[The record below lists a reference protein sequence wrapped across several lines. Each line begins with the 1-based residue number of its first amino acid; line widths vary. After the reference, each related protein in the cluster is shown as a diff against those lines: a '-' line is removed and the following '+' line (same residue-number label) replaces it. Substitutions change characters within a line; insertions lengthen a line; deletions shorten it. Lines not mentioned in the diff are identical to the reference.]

1 MVKST
6 FMIDT
11 VNIKIKSG
19 KGGDGRVSFLREKYK
34 PKGGPDGGDG
44 GKGGDVILQ
53 ADENYHTLRDFR
65 SKPNLEAERGGS
77 GKMNNMFGKNGE
89 DIIIKIPVGT
99 LVYEIRSGEEVL
111 VGDFNTRVQTMAV
124 AKGGVGGKGNF
135 RFRSSMNQT
144 PTQFTYGGPSVIK
157 ELKLE
162 IKLVADVGIIG
173 LPNAG
178 KSTLINQ
185 LTKAAAK
192 IGNYP
197 FTTLEPNLGVAIVN
211 NKRIAFADIPGLIEG
226 ASEGKG
232 LGDEF
237 LRHVERNK
245 VLLHLIDPLFDAGN
259 SGLIDYSLDENIC
272 TNVLKNYEI
281 IRNELKSFKSKYTE
295 LDTKRELVVINKI
308 DITEVRDNQEKI
320 KSVFSQIG
328 LEVYF
333 ISAFTGEGVQE
344 VLKNLAVIVENSEE
358 IVFEKKTPVKII
370 HIEDLKNRR
379 FVYNISDNNEVK
391 ERTLI
396 W

>member
-1 MVKST
+1 
-6 FMIDT
+6 MIDT

-44 GKGGDVILQ
+44 GRGGDVILV

-65 SKPNLEAERGGS
+65 SKPNLEAQNGEA
-77 GKMNNMFGKNGE
+77 GKMNNMFGKAGE

-99 LVYEIRSGEEVL
+99 LVYELRNEEEVL
-111 VGDFNTRVQTMAV
+111 VGDFIKHEQSMVV

-144 PTQFTYGGPSVIK
+144 PTQFTYGGPAVIK

-211 NKRIAFADIPGLIEG
+211 NRRIVFADIPGLIEG

-245 VLLHLIDPLFDAGN
+245 VLLHLIDPTFDAETN
-259 SGLIDYSLDENIC
+259 GLIDFSHDENILE
-272 TNVLKNYEI
+272 NVIKNYEI
-281 IRNELKSFKSKYTE
+281 IRNELKNFKSKYVE
-295 LDTKRELVVINKI
+295 LFSKKEIVVINKI
-308 DITEVRDNQEKI
+308 DITEVRENQEKI
-320 KSVFSQIG
+320 KSLFSQMQ

-333 ISAFTGEGVQE
+333 ISAFTGEGVPE
-344 VLKNLAVIVENSEE
+344 VLKKLDELVDKTEE
-358 IVFEKKTPVKII
+358 IIFERKKPVKII

-379 FVYNISDNNEVK
+379 FVYNISDNDDVK

>member
-1 MVKST
+1 
-6 FMIDT
+6 MIDT

-19 KGGDGRVSFLREKYK
+19 KGGDGRVSFLREKYN

-65 SKPNLEAERGGS
+65 SKPNLEAQRGDA
-77 GKMNNMFGKNGE
+77 GKMSNMFGKNGE
-89 DIIIKIPVGT
+89 DIVIKIPVGT
-99 LVYEIRSGEEVL
+99 LVYELRAGEEVL
-111 VGDFNTRVQTMAV
+111 VGDFNTHTQTMVV

-211 NKRIAFADIPGLIEG
+211 NRRIAFADIPGLIEG

-245 VLLHLIDPLFDAGN
+245 VLLHLIDPLFDAEN
-259 SGLIDYSLDENIC
+259 SGLIDYSLDENISI
-272 TNVLKNYEI
+272 NVLKNYEI
-281 IRNELKSFKSKYTE
+281 IRNELKSFKSKYVE
-295 LDTKRELVVINKI
+295 LDTKREIVVINKI
-308 DITEVRDNQEKI
+308 DITEVRENQEKI
-320 KSVFSQIG
+320 KEAFSQTGI
-328 LEVYF
+328 EVYF

-344 VLKNLAVIVENSEE
+344 VLKKLAEVVENSEE
-358 IVFEKKTPVKII
+358 IVFERKKPVKII

-379 FVYNISDNNEVK
+379 FVYNISDNNDVK

>member
-1 MVKST
+1 
-6 FMIDT
+6 MIDT

-44 GKGGDVILQ
+44 GRGGDVILL

-65 SKPNLEAERGGS
+65 SKPNLEAQNGEA
-77 GKMNNMFGKNGE
+77 GKMNNMFGKAGE
-89 DIIIKIPVGT
+89 DLVIKIPVGT
-99 LVYEIRSGEEVL
+99 LVYELRGGEEVL
-111 VGDFNTRVQTMAV
+111 VGDFVKHEQSMVV

-144 PTQFTYGGPSVIK
+144 PTQFTYGGPAVLK

-197 FTTLEPNLGVAIVN
+197 FTTLEPNLGVAIIN
-211 NKRIAFADIPGLIEG
+211 NKRIVFADIPGLIEG

-245 VLLHLIDPLFDAGN
+245 VLLHLIDPTFDAES
-259 SGLIDYSLDENIC
+259 SGLIDFSLEENILD
-272 TNVLKNYEI
+272 NVLKNYEI
-281 IRNELKSFKSKYTE
+281 IRKELKNFKSRYVDLVSKKE
-295 LDTKRELVVINKI
+295 IVVINKI
-308 DITEVRDNQEKI
+308 DITEVRENQEKI
-320 KSVFSQIG
+320 KNIFSQMG
-328 LEVYF
+328 LDVYF
-333 ISAFTGEGVQE
+333 ISAFTGEGVLE
-344 VLKNLAVIVENSEE
+344 VLKKLDEIVDKTEE
-358 IVFEKKTPVKII
+358 IVFERKKPVKII

-379 FVYNISDNNEVK
+379 FVYNISDTDEVK

>member
-1 MVKST
+1 
-6 FMIDT
+6 MIDT

-44 GKGGDVILQ
+44 GRGGDVILV

-65 SKPNLEAERGGS
+65 SKPNLEAQNGEA
-77 GKMNNMFGKNGE
+77 GKMNNMFGKAG
-89 DIIIKIPVGT
+89 DDLTIKIPVGT
-99 LVYEIRSGEEVL
+99 LVYELRNGEEVL
-111 VGDFNTRVQTMAV
+111 VGDFVKHEQSMIV

-144 PTQFTYGGPSVIK
+144 PTQFTYGGPAVIK

-211 NKRIAFADIPGLIEG
+211 NKRIVFADIPGLIEG

-245 VLLHLIDPLFDAGN
+245 VLLHLIDPTFDAETN
-259 SGLIDYSLDENIC
+259 GLIDFSHEENILQ
-272 TNVLKNYEI
+272 NVIKNYEI
-281 IRNELKSFKSKYTE
+281 IRKELKNFKSKYVD
-295 LDTKRELVVINKI
+295 LFSKREIIVINKI
-308 DITEVRDNQEKI
+308 DITEVRENQQKI
-320 KSVFSQIG
+320 KDIFSQMKI
-328 LEVYF
+328 EVFF
-333 ISAFTGEGVQE
+333 ISAFTGEGVPE
-344 VLKNLAVIVENSEE
+344 VLKKLDEIVEKSEE
-358 IVFEKKTPVKII
+358 IIFERKKPVKII

-379 FVYNISDNNEVK
+379 FVYNISDNDDVK

>member
-1 MVKST
+1 
-6 FMIDT
+6 MIDT

-44 GKGGDVILQ
+44 GRGGDVVLE

-65 SKPNLEAERGGS
+65 SKPNLEAQNGEA
-77 GKMNNMFGKNGE
+77 GKMNNMFGKAGE
-89 DIIIKIPVGT
+89 DLIIKIPVGT
-99 LVYEIRSGEEVL
+99 LVYELRGGEEVL
-111 VGDFNTRVQTMAV
+111 VGDFVKHEQSMIV

-157 ELKLE
+157 EMKLE
-162 IKLVADVGIIG
+162 IKLVADIGIVG

-211 NKRIAFADIPGLIEG
+211 NKRIVFADIPGLIEG

-245 VLLHLIDPLFDAGN
+245 VLLHLIDPTFDAEN
-259 SGLIDYSLDENIC
+259 SGLIDFSHEENILE
-272 TNVLKNYEI
+272 NVTKNYEI
-281 IRNELKSFKSKYTE
+281 IRNELKNFKSKYVDLASKKE
-295 LDTKRELVVINKI
+295 IVVINKI
-308 DITEVRDNQEKI
+308 DITEVRENQQKI
-320 KSVFSQIG
+320 KDVFSQMGID
-328 LEVYF
+328 VYF
-333 ISAFTGEGVQE
+333 ISAFTGEGVLE
-344 VLKNLAVIVENSEE
+344 VLKKLNEVVENTEE
-358 IVFEKKTPVKII
+358 IVFERKKPVKII

-379 FVYNISDNNEVK
+379 FVYNISDNDEVK

>member
-1 MVKST
+1 
-6 FMIDT
+6 MIDT

-44 GKGGDVILQ
+44 GRGGDVILV

-65 SKPNLEAERGGS
+65 SKPNLEAQNGEA
-77 GKMNNMFGKNGE
+77 GKMNNMFGKAG
-89 DIIIKIPVGT
+89 DDLTIKIPVGT
-99 LVYEIRSGEEVL
+99 LVYELRNGEEVL
-111 VGDFNTRVQTMAV
+111 VGDFVKHEQSMIV

-211 NKRIAFADIPGLIEG
+211 NRRIVFADIPGLIEG

-245 VLLHLIDPLFDAGN
+245 VLLHLIDPFLMQKQM
-259 SGLIDYSLDENIC
+259 
-272 TNVLKNYEI
+272 V
-281 IRNELKSFKSKYTE
+281 
-295 LDTKRELVVINKI
+295 
-308 DITEVRDNQEKI
+308 
-320 KSVFSQIG
+320 
-328 LEVYF
+328 
-333 ISAFTGEGVQE
+333 
-344 VLKNLAVIVENSEE
+344 
-358 IVFEKKTPVKII
+358 
-370 HIEDLKNRR
+370 
-379 FVYNISDNNEVK
+379 
-391 ERTLI
+391 
-396 W
+396 

>member
-1 MVKST
+1 
-6 FMIDT
+6 MIDT
-11 VNIKIKSG
+11 VNNKIKSG
-19 KGGDGRVSFLREKYK
+19 KRGDGRVSFLREKYK

-44 GKGGDVILQ
+44 GRGGDVILV

-65 SKPNLEAERGGS
+65 SKPNLEAQKGEA
-77 GKMNNMFGKNGE
+77 GKMNNMFGKAGE
-89 DIIIKIPVGT
+89 DLIIKIPVGT
-99 LVYEIRSGEEVL
+99 LVYELRNEEEVL
-111 VGDFNTRVQTMAV
+111 VGDFVRHDQSMVV

-144 PTQFTYGGPSVIK
+144 PTQFTYGGPAVIK

-211 NKRIAFADIPGLIEG
+211 NRRIVFADIPGLIEG

-245 VLLHLIDPLFDAGN
+245 VLLHLIDPTFDAVN
-259 SGLIDYSLDENIC
+259 NGLIDFSLDENILN
-272 TNVLKNYEI
+272 NVVINYEI
-281 IRNELKSFKSKYTE
+281 IRNELKNFKSKYVDLSFKKE
-295 LDTKRELVVINKI
+295 IVVINKL
-308 DITEVRDNQEKI
+308 DITEVRENQEKI
-320 KSVFSQIG
+320 KDKFSQMGIDA
-328 LEVYF
+328 YF
-333 ISAFTGEGVQE
+333 ISAFTGEGVLE
-344 VLKNLAVIVENSEE
+344 VLKKLDEMVEKTEE
-358 IVFEKKTPVKII
+358 IVFERKKPVKIV

-379 FVYNISDNNEVK
+379 FVYNISDTDEVK

>member
-1 MVKST
+1 
-6 FMIDT
+6 MIDT

-44 GKGGDVILQ
+44 GKGGDVILV

-65 SKPNLEAERGGS
+65 SKPNLEAEKGEG
-77 GKMNNMFGKNGE
+77 GKMNNMFGKAGQ
-89 DIIIKIPVGT
+89 DLIIKIPVGT
-99 LVYEIRSGEEVL
+99 LVYELRNGEEVL
-111 VGDFNTRVQTMAV
+111 VGDFVKHEQSMIV

-144 PTQFTYGGPSVIK
+144 PTQFTYGGPAIIK

-162 IKLVADVGIIG
+162 IKLVADVGIVG

-197 FTTLEPNLGVAIVN
+197 FTTLEPNLGVSIVN
-211 NKRIAFADIPGLIEG
+211 NKRIVFADIPGLIEG

-245 VLLHLIDPLFDAGN
+245 VLLHLIDPTFDAEN
-259 SGLIDYSLDENIC
+259 SGLIDFSHDENILL
-272 TNVLKNYEI
+272 NVVKNYEI
-281 IRNELKSFKSKYTE
+281 IRNELKNFKSKYVDLVSKKE
-295 LDTKRELVVINKI
+295 IVVINKL
-308 DITEVRDNQEKI
+308 DITEVRENQEKI
-320 KSVFSQIG
+320 KEKFSQKGI
-328 LEVYF
+328 EVFF
-333 ISAFTGEGVQE
+333 ISAFTGEGVLE
-344 VLKNLAVIVENSEE
+344 VLKKLAEIVDKTEE
-358 IVFEKKTPVKII
+358 IIFERKKPVKII

-379 FVYNISDNNEVK
+379 FVYNISDTDEVK

>member
-1 MVKST
+1 
-6 FMIDT
+6 MIDT

-44 GKGGDVILQ
+44 GKGGDVILV

-65 SKPNLEAERGGS
+65 SKPNLEAEKGEA
-77 GKMNNMFGKNGE
+77 GKMNNMFGKAGE
-89 DIIIKIPVGT
+89 DLTIKIPVGT
-99 LVYEIRSGEEVL
+99 LVYELRNGEEVL
-111 VGDFNTRVQTMAV
+111 VGDFVKHEQAMVV

-144 PTQFTYGGPSVIK
+144 PTQFTYGGPAIVK

-162 IKLVADVGIIG
+162 IKLVADIGIVG

-197 FTTLEPNLGVAIVN
+197 FTTLEPNLGVSIVN
-211 NKRIAFADIPGLIEG
+211 NKRIVFADIPGLIEG

-245 VLLHLIDPLFDAGN
+245 VLLHLIDPTFDAEN
-259 SGLIDYSLDENIC
+259 SGLIDFSLDENVLQ
-272 TNVLKNYEI
+272 NVVKNYEI
-281 IRNELKSFKSKYTE
+281 IRNELKNFKSKYVDLVSKKE
-295 LDTKRELVVINKI
+295 IVVINKL
-308 DITEVRDNQEKI
+308 DITEVRENQDKI
-320 KSVFSQIG
+320 KETFSQLGID
-328 LEVYF
+328 VYF
-333 ISAFTGEGVQE
+333 ISAFTGEGVLE
-344 VLKNLAVIVENSEE
+344 VLKKLAEIVDTTEE
-358 IVFEKKTPVKII
+358 IVFERKKPVKII

-379 FVYNISDNNEVK
+379 FVYNISDNDDVK

>member
-1 MVKST
+1 
-6 FMIDT
+6 MIDT

-65 SKPNLEAERGGS
+65 SKPNLEAQKGEG
-77 GKMNNMFGKNGE
+77 GKMNNMFGKAGE
-89 DIIIKIPVGT
+89 DLTIKIPVGT
-99 LVYEIRSGEEVL
+99 LVYELRAGEEVL
-111 VGDFNTRVQTMAV
+111 VGDFKTHNQTMVV

-144 PTQFTYGGPSVIK
+144 PTQFTYGGPAVIK

-197 FTTLEPNLGVAIVN
+197 FTTLEPNLGIAIIN

-245 VLLHLIDPLFDAGN
+245 VLLHLIDPLFDAEN
-259 SGLIDYSLDENIC
+259 SGLIDYSLEENI
-272 TNVLKNYEI
+272 TKNVLKNYEI
-281 IRNELKSFKSKYTE
+281 IRNELKNFKSKYVE
-295 LDTKRELVVINKI
+295 LDTKRELVVINKL
-308 DITEVRDNQEKI
+308 DITEVRENQEKI
-320 KSVFSQIG
+320 KEVFSQLGI
-328 LEVYF
+328 EVYF

-344 VLKNLAVIVENSEE
+344 VLKKLAEIVENSEE
-358 IVFEKKTPVKII
+358 ILFERKKPVKII

-379 FVYNISDNNEVK
+379 FVYNVSDTNEVK

>member
-1 MVKST
+1 
-6 FMIDT
+6 MIDT
-11 VNIKIKSG
+11 VNIIIKSG

-44 GKGGDVILQ
+44 GKGGDVILV

-65 SKPNLEAERGGS
+65 SKPNLEAEKGEG
-77 GKMNNMFGKNGE
+77 GKMNNMFGKAGQ
-89 DIIIKIPVGT
+89 DLIIKIPVGT
-99 LVYEIRSGEEVL
+99 LVYELRNGEEVL
-111 VGDFNTRVQTMAV
+111 VGDFVKHEQSMIV

-144 PTQFTYGGPSVIK
+144 PTQFTYGGPAIIK

-162 IKLVADVGIIG
+162 IKLVADVGIVG

-197 FTTLEPNLGVAIVN
+197 FTTLEPNLGVSIVN
-211 NKRIAFADIPGLIEG
+211 NKRIVFADIPGLIEG

-245 VLLHLIDPLFDAGN
+245 VLLHLIDPTFDAEN
-259 SGLIDYSLDENIC
+259 SGLIDFSHDENILL
-272 TNVLKNYEI
+272 NVVKNYEI
-281 IRNELKSFKSKYTE
+281 IRNELKNFKSKYVDLVSKKE
-295 LDTKRELVVINKI
+295 IVVINKL
-308 DITEVRDNQEKI
+308 DITEVRENQEKI
-320 KSVFSQIG
+320 KEKFSQKGI
-328 LEVYF
+328 EVFF
-333 ISAFTGEGVQE
+333 ISAFTGEGVLE
-344 VLKNLAVIVENSEE
+344 VLKKLAEIVDKTEE
-358 IVFEKKTPVKII
+358 IIFERKKPVKII

-379 FVYNISDNNEVK
+379 CVYNISDTDEVK

>member
-1 MVKST
+1 
-6 FMIDT
+6 MIDT
-11 VNIKIKSG
+11 VSIKIKSG

-44 GKGGDVILQ
+44 GRGGDVILL

-65 SKPNLEAERGGS
+65 SKPNLEAQKGEA
-77 GKMNNMFGKNGE
+77 GKMNNMFGKAGE
-89 DIIIKIPVGT
+89 DLTIKIPVGT
-99 LVYEIRSGEEVL
+99 LVYEIRGGEEVL
-111 VGDFNTRVQTMAV
+111 VGDFVKHGQSMIV

-144 PTQFTYGGPSVIK
+144 PTQFTYGGPAVLK

-211 NKRIAFADIPGLIEG
+211 NKRIVFADIPGLIEG

-245 VLLHLIDPLFDAGN
+245 VLLHLIDPTFDPVN
-259 SGLIDYSLDENIC
+259 SGLIDFSLDENILN
-272 TNVLKNYEI
+272 NVVQNYEI
-281 IRNELKSFKSKYTE
+281 IRNELKNFKSKYVDLTSKKE
-295 LDTKRELVVINKI
+295 IVVINKI
-308 DITEVRDNQEKI
+308 DITEVRENQEKI
-320 KSVFSQIG
+320 KQVFSQLGI
-328 LEVYF
+328 EVQF
-333 ISAFTGEGVQE
+333 ISAFTGEGVLE
-344 VLKNLAVIVENSEE
+344 VLKKLDLIVDKSEE
-358 IVFEKKTPVKII
+358 IVFERKKPVKII

-379 FVYNISDNNEVK
+379 FVYNISDNDEVK

>member
-1 MVKST
+1 
-6 FMIDT
+6 MI
-11 VNIKIKSG
+11 
-19 KGGDGRVSFLREKYK
+19 
-34 PKGGPDGGDG
+34 
-44 GKGGDVILQ
+44 
-53 ADENYHTLRDFR
+53 
-65 SKPNLEAERGGS
+65 
-77 GKMNNMFGKNGE
+77 
-89 DIIIKIPVGT
+89 
-99 LVYEIRSGEEVL
+99 
-111 VGDFNTRVQTMAV
+111 V

-211 NKRIAFADIPGLIEG
+211 NRRIAFADIPGLIEG

-245 VLLHLIDPLFDAGN
+245 VLLHLIDPLFDAEN
-259 SGLIDYSLDENIC
+259 SGLIDYSLDENISI
-272 TNVLKNYEI
+272 NVLKNYEI
-281 IRNELKSFKSKYTE
+281 IRNELKSFKSKYVE
-295 LDTKRELVVINKI
+295 LDTKREIVVINKM
-308 DITEVRDNQEKI
+308 DITEVRENQEKI
-320 KSVFSQIG
+320 KEVFSQLGI
-328 LEVYF
+328 EVYF

-344 VLKNLAVIVENSEE
+344 VLKKLAEIVENSEE
-358 IVFEKKTPVKII
+358 IVFERKKPVKII

-379 FVYNISDNNEVK
+379 FVYNISDNNDVK

>member
-1 MVKST
+1 
-6 FMIDT
+6 MIDT

-44 GKGGDVILQ
+44 GKGGDVILM

-65 SKPNLEAERGGS
+65 SKPNLEAQNGEA
-77 GKMNNMFGKNGE
+77 GKANNMFGKAGE
-89 DIIIKIPVGT
+89 DLTIKIPVGT
-99 LVYEIRSGEEVL
+99 LVYELRNGEEVL
-111 VGDFNTRVQTMAV
+111 VGDFNKHNQTMIV

-144 PTQFTYGGPSVIK
+144 PTQFTYGGPAVIK

-211 NKRIAFADIPGLIEG
+211 NQRIAFADIPGLIEG

-237 LRHVERNK
+237 LRHVERNRI
-245 VLLHLIDPLFDAGN
+245 LLHLIDPVFDAN
-259 SGLIDYSLDENIC
+259 TSGLIDFSHEENILH
-272 TNVLKNYEI
+272 NVWENYQI
-281 IRNELKSFKSKYTE
+281 IRNELKNFKSRFVDLTSKKE
-295 LDTKRELVVINKI
+295 IVVINKI
-308 DITEVRDNQEKI
+308 DVTEIRENQDKI
-320 KSVFSQIG
+320 KEFFSHKGI
-328 LEVYF
+328 EVYF

-344 VLKNLAVIVENSEE
+344 VLKVLSKELEKVEE
-358 IVFEKKTPVKII
+358 IVFERKKPVKII

-379 FVYNISDNNEVK
+379 FVYNISDNDEVK

>member
-1 MVKST
+1 
-6 FMIDT
+6 MIDS

-44 GKGGDVILQ
+44 GRGGDVILV

-65 SKPNLEAERGGS
+65 SKPNLEAQNGEA
-77 GKMNNMFGKNGE
+77 GKMNNMFGKAGE
-89 DIIIKIPVGT
+89 DLVIKIPVGT
-99 LVYEIRSGEEVL
+99 LVYELRGGEEVL
-111 VGDFNTRVQTMAV
+111 VGDFVKHEQSMIV

-144 PTQFTYGGPSVIK
+144 PTQFTYGGPAVLK

-197 FTTLEPNLGVAIVN
+197 FTTLEPNLGVAIIN
-211 NKRIAFADIPGLIEG
+211 NKRIVFADIPGLIEG
-226 ASEGKG
+226 ASDGKG

-245 VLLHLIDPLFDAGN
+245 VLLHLIDPTFDAES
-259 SGLIDYSLDENIC
+259 SGLIDFSLEENILE
-272 TNVLKNYEI
+272 NVLKNYEI
-281 IRNELKSFKSKYTE
+281 IRKELKNFKSRYVDLVSKKE
-295 LDTKRELVVINKI
+295 IVVINKI
-308 DITEVRDNQEKI
+308 DITEVRENQEKI
-320 KSVFSQIG
+320 KNIFSQMG
-328 LEVYF
+328 LDVYF
-333 ISAFTGEGVQE
+333 ISAFTGEGVLE
-344 VLKNLAVIVENSEE
+344 VLKKLDEIVDKTEE
-358 IVFEKKTPVKII
+358 IVFERKKPVKII

-379 FVYNISDNNEVK
+379 FVYNISDTDEVK

>member
-1 MVKST
+1 
-6 FMIDT
+6 MIDT
-11 VNIKIKSG
+11 VNIKIISG

-65 SKPNLEAERGGS
+65 SKPNLEAQKGEG
-77 GKMNNMFGKNGE
+77 GKMSNMFGKNGE

-99 LVYEIRSGEEVL
+99 LVYELRAGEEVL
-111 VGDFNTRVQTMAV
+111 VGDFNIHNQIMIV

-211 NKRIAFADIPGLIEG
+211 NRRIAFADIPGLIEG

-245 VLLHLIDPLFDAGN
+245 VLLHLIDPLFDAEN
-259 SGLIDYSLDENIC
+259 SGLIDYSLDENISI
-272 TNVLKNYEI
+272 NVLKNYEI
-281 IRNELKSFKSKYTE
+281 IRNELKSFKSKYVE
-295 LDTKRELVVINKI
+295 LDTKREIVVINKM
-308 DITEVRDNQEKI
+308 DITEVRENQEKI
-320 KSVFSQIG
+320 KEVFSQLGI
-328 LEVYF
+328 EVYF

-344 VLKNLAVIVENSEE
+344 VLKKLAEIVENSEE
-358 IVFEKKTPVKII
+358 IVFERKKPVKII

-379 FVYNISDNNEVK
+379 FVYNISDNNDVK

>member
-1 MVKST
+1 
-6 FMIDT
+6 MIDT

-65 SKPNLEAERGGS
+65 SKPNLEAQRGEG
-77 GKMNNMFGKNGE
+77 GKMSNMFGKNGE
-89 DIIIKIPVGT
+89 DIVIKIPVGT
-99 LVYEIRSGEEVL
+99 LVYELRAGEEVL
-111 VGDFNTRVQTMAV
+111 VGDFNIHNQTMIV

-197 FTTLEPNLGVAIVN
+197 FTTLEPNLGIAIVN
-211 NKRIAFADIPGLIEG
+211 NRRIAFADIPGLIEG

-245 VLLHLIDPLFDAGN
+245 VLLHLIDPLFDAEN
-259 SGLIDYSLDENIC
+259 SGLIDYSLDENISN
-272 TNVLKNYEI
+272 NVLKNYEI
-281 IRNELKSFKSKYTE
+281 IRNELKSFKSRYVE
-295 LDTKRELVVINKI
+295 LDTKREIVVINKM
-308 DITEVRDNQEKI
+308 DITEVRENQEKI
-320 KSVFSQIG
+320 KEVFSQMGI
-328 LEVYF
+328 EVYF

-344 VLKNLAVIVENSEE
+344 VLKKLAEIVENSEE
-358 IVFEKKTPVKII
+358 IVFERKKPVKII

-379 FVYNISDNNEVK
+379 FVYNISDNNDVK

>member
-1 MVKST
+1 
-6 FMIDT
+6 MIDT

-65 SKPNLEAERGGS
+65 SKPNLEAQKGEG
-77 GKMNNMFGKNGE
+77 GKMSNMFGKNGE

-99 LVYEIRSGEEVL
+99 LVYELRAGEEVL
-111 VGDFNTRVQTMAV
+111 VGDFNIHNQIMIV

-211 NKRIAFADIPGLIEG
+211 NRRIAFADIPGLIEG

-245 VLLHLIDPLFDAGN
+245 VLLHLIDPLFDAEN
-259 SGLIDYSLDENIC
+259 SGLIDYSLDENISI
-272 TNVLKNYEI
+272 NVLKNYEI
-281 IRNELKSFKSKYTE
+281 IRNELKSFKSKYVE
-295 LDTKRELVVINKI
+295 LDTKREIVVINKM
-308 DITEVRDNQEKI
+308 DITEVRENQEKI
-320 KSVFSQIG
+320 KEVFSQLGI
-328 LEVYF
+328 EVYF

-344 VLKNLAVIVENSEE
+344 VLKKLAEIVENSEE
-358 IVFEKKTPVKII
+358 IVFERKKPVKII

-379 FVYNISDNNEVK
+379 FVYNISDNNDVK

>member
-1 MVKST
+1 
-6 FMIDT
+6 MIDT

-65 SKPNLEAERGGS
+65 SKPNLEAQKGEG
-77 GKMNNMFGKNGE
+77 GKMSNMFGKNGE

-99 LVYEIRSGEEVL
+99 LIYELRAGEEVL
-111 VGDFNTRVQTMAV
+111 VGDFNIHNQIMIV

-211 NKRIAFADIPGLIEG
+211 NRRIAFADIPGLIEG

-245 VLLHLIDPLFDAGN
+245 VLLHLIDPLFDAEN
-259 SGLIDYSLDENIC
+259 SGLIDYSLDENISI
-272 TNVLKNYEI
+272 NVLKNYEI
-281 IRNELKSFKSKYTE
+281 IRNELKSFKSKYVE
-295 LDTKRELVVINKI
+295 LDTKREIVVINKM
-308 DITEVRDNQEKI
+308 DITEVRENQEKI
-320 KSVFSQIG
+320 KEVFSQLGI
-328 LEVYF
+328 EVYF

-344 VLKNLAVIVENSEE
+344 VLKKLAEIVENSEE
-358 IVFEKKTPVKII
+358 IVFERKKPVKII

-379 FVYNISDNNEVK
+379 FVYNISDNNDVK

>member
-1 MVKST
+1 
-6 FMIDT
+6 MIDT

-44 GKGGDVILQ
+44 GRGGDVILV

-65 SKPNLEAERGGS
+65 SKPNLEAQNGEA
-77 GKMNNMFGKNGE
+77 GKMNNMFGKAGE
-89 DIIIKIPVGT
+89 DLVIKIPVGT
-99 LVYEIRSGEEVL
+99 LVYELRGGEEVL
-111 VGDFNTRVQTMAV
+111 VGDFVKHEQSMVV

-144 PTQFTYGGPSVIK
+144 PTQFTYGGPAVLK

-197 FTTLEPNLGVAIVN
+197 FTTLEPNLGVAIIN
-211 NKRIAFADIPGLIEG
+211 NKRIVFADIPGLIEG

-245 VLLHLIDPLFDAGN
+245 VLLHLIDPTFDAES
-259 SGLIDYSLDENIC
+259 SGLIDFSLEENILD
-272 TNVLKNYEI
+272 NVLKNYEI
-281 IRNELKSFKSKYTE
+281 IRKELKNFKSRYVDLVSKKE
-295 LDTKRELVVINKI
+295 IVVINKI
-308 DITEVRDNQEKI
+308 DITEVRENQEKI
-320 KSVFSQIG
+320 KNIFSQMG
-328 LEVYF
+328 LDVYF
-333 ISAFTGEGVQE
+333 ISAFTGEGVLE
-344 VLKNLAVIVENSEE
+344 VLKKLDEIVDKTEE
-358 IVFEKKTPVKII
+358 IVFERKKPVKII

-379 FVYNISDNNEVK
+379 FVYNISDTDEVK

>member
-1 MVKST
+1 
-6 FMIDT
+6 MIDT

-44 GKGGDVILQ
+44 GKGGDVILV

-65 SKPNLEAERGGS
+65 SKPNLEAEKGEG
-77 GKMNNMFGKNGE
+77 GKMNNMFGKAGQ
-89 DIIIKIPVGT
+89 DLIIKIPVGT
-99 LVYEIRSGEEVL
+99 LVYELRNGEEVL
-111 VGDFNTRVQTMAV
+111 VGDFVKHEQSMIV

-144 PTQFTYGGPSVIK
+144 PTQFTYGGPAIIK

-162 IKLVADVGIIG
+162 IKLVADVGIVG

-197 FTTLEPNLGVAIVN
+197 FTTLEPNLGVSIVN
-211 NKRIAFADIPGLIEG
+211 NKRIVFADIPGLIEG

-245 VLLHLIDPLFDAGN
+245 VLLHLIDPTFDAEN
-259 SGLIDYSLDENIC
+259 SGLIDFSHDENILL
-272 TNVLKNYEI
+272 NVVKNYEI
-281 IRNELKSFKSKYTE
+281 IRNELKNFKSKYVDLVSKKE
-295 LDTKRELVVINKI
+295 IVVINKL
-308 DITEVRDNQEKI
+308 DITEVRENQEKI
-320 KSVFSQIG
+320 KEKFSQMGI
-328 LEVYF
+328 EVFF
-333 ISAFTGEGVQE
+333 ISAFTGEGVLE
-344 VLKNLAVIVENSEE
+344 VLKKLAEIVDKTEE
-358 IVFEKKTPVKII
+358 IIFERKKPVKII

-379 FVYNISDNNEVK
+379 FVYNISDTDEVK

>member
-1 MVKST
+1 
-6 FMIDT
+6 
-11 VNIKIKSG
+11 
-19 KGGDGRVSFLREKYK
+19 
-34 PKGGPDGGDG
+34 
-44 GKGGDVILQ
+44 
-53 ADENYHTLRDFR
+53 
-65 SKPNLEAERGGS
+65 
-77 GKMNNMFGKNGE
+77 MFGKAGQ
-89 DIIIKIPVGT
+89 DLIIKIPVGT
-99 LVYEIRSGEEVL
+99 LVYELRNGEEVL
-111 VGDFNTRVQTMAV
+111 VGDFVKHEQSMIV

-144 PTQFTYGGPSVIK
+144 PTQFTYGGPAIIK

-162 IKLVADVGIIG
+162 IKLVADVGIVG

-197 FTTLEPNLGVAIVN
+197 FTTLEPNLGVSIVN
-211 NKRIAFADIPGLIEG
+211 NKRIVFADIPGLIEG

-245 VLLHLIDPLFDAGN
+245 VLLHLIDPTFDAEN
-259 SGLIDYSLDENIC
+259 SGLIDFSHDENILL
-272 TNVLKNYEI
+272 NVVKNYEI
-281 IRNELKSFKSKYTE
+281 IRNELKNFKSKYVDLVSKKE
-295 LDTKRELVVINKI
+295 IVVINKL
-308 DITEVRDNQEKI
+308 DITEVRENQEKI
-320 KSVFSQIG
+320 KEKFSQMGI
-328 LEVYF
+328 EVFF
-333 ISAFTGEGVQE
+333 ISAFTGEGVLE
-344 VLKNLAVIVENSEE
+344 VLKKLAEIVDKTEE
-358 IVFEKKTPVKII
+358 IIFERKKPVKII

-379 FVYNISDNNEVK
+379 FVYNISDTDEVK

>member
-1 MVKST
+1 
-6 FMIDT
+6 MIDT

-65 SKPNLEAERGGS
+65 SKPNLEAQRGEG

-99 LVYEIRSGEEVL
+99 LVYELRAGEEVL
-111 VGDFNTRVQTMAV
+111 VGDFNIHNQTMIV

-211 NKRIAFADIPGLIEG
+211 NRRIAFADIPGLIEG

-245 VLLHLIDPLFDAGN
+245 VLLHLIDPLFDAEN
-259 SGLIDYSLDENIC
+259 SGLIDYSLDENISI
-272 TNVLKNYEI
+272 NVLKNYEI
-281 IRNELKSFKSKYTE
+281 IRNELKSFKSKYVE
-295 LDTKRELVVINKI
+295 LDTKREIVVINKM
-308 DITEVRDNQEKI
+308 DITEVRENQEKI
-320 KSVFSQIG
+320 KEVFSQLGI
-328 LEVYF
+328 EVYF

-344 VLKNLAVIVENSEE
+344 VLKKLAEIVENSEE
-358 IVFEKKTPVKII
+358 IVFERKKPVKII

-379 FVYNISDNNEVK
+379 FVYNISDNNDVK

>member
-1 MVKST
+1 
-6 FMIDT
+6 MIDT

-65 SKPNLEAERGGS
+65 SKPNLEAQRGEG
-77 GKMNNMFGKNGE
+77 GKMSNMFGKNGE
-89 DIIIKIPVGT
+89 DIVIKIPVGT
-99 LVYEIRSGEEVL
+99 LVYELRAGEEVL
-111 VGDFNTRVQTMAV
+111 VGDFNIHNQTMIV

-211 NKRIAFADIPGLIEG
+211 NRRIAFADIPGLIEG

-245 VLLHLIDPLFDAGN
+245 VLLHLIDPLFDAEN
-259 SGLIDYSLDENIC
+259 SGLIDYSLDENISK
-272 TNVLKNYEI
+272 NVLKNYEI
-281 IRNELKSFKSKYTE
+281 IRNELKSFKSRYVE
-295 LDTKRELVVINKI
+295 LDTKREVVVINKM
-308 DITEVRDNQEKI
+308 DITEVRENQEKI
-320 KSVFSQIG
+320 KEVFSQMGI
-328 LEVYF
+328 EVYF

-344 VLKNLAVIVENSEE
+344 VLKKLAEIVENSEE
-358 IVFEKKTPVKII
+358 IVFERKKPVKII

-379 FVYNISDNNEVK
+379 FVYNISDNNDVK

>member
-1 MVKST
+1 
-6 FMIDT
+6 MIDT

-65 SKPNLEAERGGS
+65 SKPNLEAQRGEG
-77 GKMNNMFGKNGE
+77 GKMSNMFGKNGE
-89 DIIIKIPVGT
+89 DIVIKIPVGT
-99 LVYEIRSGEEVL
+99 LVYELRSGEEVL
-111 VGDFNTRVQTMAV
+111 VGDFNIHNQTMIV

-211 NKRIAFADIPGLIEG
+211 NRRIAFADIPGLIEG

-245 VLLHLIDPLFDAGN
+245 VLLHLIDPLFDAEN
-259 SGLIDYSLDENIC
+259 SGLIDYSLDENISI
-272 TNVLKNYEI
+272 NVLKNYEI
-281 IRNELKSFKSKYTE
+281 IRNELKSFKSKYVE
-295 LDTKRELVVINKI
+295 LDTKREIVVINKI
-308 DITEVRDNQEKI
+308 DITEVRENQEKI
-320 KSVFSQIG
+320 KEAFSQLGI
-328 LEVYF
+328 EVYF

-344 VLKNLAVIVENSEE
+344 VLKKLAEVVENSEE
-358 IVFEKKTPVKII
+358 IVFERKKPVKII

-379 FVYNISDNNEVK
+379 FVYNISDNNDVK

>member
-1 MVKST
+1 
-6 FMIDT
+6 MIDT

-65 SKPNLEAERGGS
+65 SKPNLEAQRGEG
-77 GKMNNMFGKNGE
+77 GKMSNMFGKNGE
-89 DIIIKIPVGT
+89 DIVIKIPVGT
-99 LVYEIRSGEEVL
+99 LVYELRAGEEVL
-111 VGDFNTRVQTMAV
+111 VGDFNIHNQTMIV

-211 NKRIAFADIPGLIEG
+211 NRRIAFADIPGLIEG

-245 VLLHLIDPLFDAGN
+245 VLLHLIDPLFDAEN
-259 SGLIDYSLDENIC
+259 SGLIDYSLDENISN
-272 TNVLKNYEI
+272 NVLKNYEI
-281 IRNELKSFKSKYTE
+281 IRNELKSFKSRYVE
-295 LDTKRELVVINKI
+295 LDTKREIVVINKI
-308 DITEVRDNQEKI
+308 DITEVRENQEKI
-320 KSVFSQIG
+320 KEVFSQLGI
-328 LEVYF
+328 EVYF

-344 VLKNLAVIVENSEE
+344 VLKKLAEIVENSEE
-358 IVFEKKTPVKII
+358 IVFERKKPVKII

-379 FVYNISDNNEVK
+379 FVYNISDNNDVK